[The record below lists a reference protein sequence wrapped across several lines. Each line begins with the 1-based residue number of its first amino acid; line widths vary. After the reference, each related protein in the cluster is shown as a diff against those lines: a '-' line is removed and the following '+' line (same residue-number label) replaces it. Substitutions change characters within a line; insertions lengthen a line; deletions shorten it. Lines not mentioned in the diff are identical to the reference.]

1 MMCKTCQERGVDP
14 SRCIPRGRQRCSECY
29 EKHTTCNW
37 AAGGWPGKIPF
48 GIPLSSSSVL

>member
-48 GIPLSSSSVL
+48 SIPLS